1 MPYAAH
7 RQGDQ
12 RICGATTI
20 VQGQS
25 DVYVNNKLWSVEGD
39 PNTHGNGQLIATG
52 QTVLVNN
59 KKVICNTPDH
69 ANPDNQ
75 CPLGGQQHC
84 DPMTAQG
91 SDDTFAY

>member
-7 RQGDQ
+7 RHGDQ
-12 RICGATTI
+12 RVCGATTI
-20 VQGQS
+20 VQGQT
-25 DVYVNNKLWSVEGD
+25 DVYVNNKLWAVEGD

-52 QTVLVNN
+52 QTMFINN

-69 ANPDNQ
+69 ASPDNL
-75 CPLGGQQHC
+75 CPLGGAQHC